1 MSRWI
6 VAVIS
11 ALLITVAVNAQKLE
25 LGLWGGMAL
34 YSGDLSPKEV
44 GLYFQELEPA
54 GGIFLRINPV
64 NAFSVRLGLSLTQ
77 LDAEDG
83 VSNDFTDRMLNFRTT
98 ITEVSLTGEWNLF
111 RLGNPRRTQVAPYL
125 YGGAGFFRFNPEARL
140 DGQWVELQPLG
151 TEGQGLPGYEDPYSL
166 TQVQLPF
173 GGGLKFII
181 KKNITIGLE
190 MGGRKLFTDHLDDV
204 SSAQVNY
211 LDVLTG
217 NGPLA
222 AQLSNPNI
230 KEPENDVSYRRGGEK
245 KDWYYMGGVTFS
257 FRFGDGDG
265 VQSRGL
271 GCPTF

>member
-6 VAVIS
+6 VAVIP
-11 ALLITVAVNAQKLE
+11 ALLITVAINAQKLE

-64 NAFSVRLGLSLTQ
+64 NAFSVRLGLNLTR
-77 LDAEDG
+77 LDAQDG
-83 VSNDFTDRMLNFRTT
+83 ASNDFNDRMLNFRTS

>member
-6 VAVIS
+6 VAVIP
-11 ALLITVAVNAQKLE
+11 ALLITVAINAQKLE

>member
-1 MSRWI
+1 M
-6 VAVIS
+6 AVIS

-64 NAFSVRLGLSLTQ
+64 NAFSVRLGLNLTR

-83 VSNDFTDRMLNFRTT
+83 ASNDFTDRMLNFRTT